1 MFGRILTLV
10 SGAVLAT
17 SVLFSQPAQAVPI
30 TGGVTS
36 VALTSASDLANLGI
50 SVSPLGNASLTPGDP
65 PVAAFPITGGDLD
78 PGTGDAI
85 IAHDGSGLRLSNSAV
100 VDLENFLIDTAA
112 GILSGLVTIDGGV
125 VGVIPIFDIGPGLAL
140 SLTDGAADALE
151 LAFQLDGI
159 QLNGFPIGTASVSVQ
174 VPEPSTWL
182 LLGFGAVAL
191 MMADA
196 RRCRWRP
203 LPDA

>member
-1 MFGRILTLV
+1 MLGRFLTVV

-17 SVLFSQPAQAVPI
+17 SVLLAQPAQAVPI

-36 VALTSASDLANLGI
+36 VALTSATDLANLGI
-50 SVSPLGNASLTPGDP
+50 SVSPLGAATLTPGNP
-65 PVAAFPITGGDLD
+65 PVAAFPITGGELD
-78 PGTGDAI
+78 PDTGDAI
-85 IAHDGSGLRLSNSAV
+85 IEHDGSGLRLSNSAV

-125 VGVIPIFDIGPGLAL
+125 VGVIPIFDIGPGLEL

-151 LAFQLDGI
+151 LAFELDGI

-174 VPEPSTWL
+174 VPEPSTL
-182 LLGFGAVAL
+182 MLLGFGAAAL
-191 MMADA
+191 AMAEV
-196 RRCRWRP
+196 RRRRRRP
-203 LPDA
+203 LPAA